1 MYFARLFIFF
11 LLINFSSTLFCQKTS
26 SKNGNKIS
34 TQNTYGQSEN
44 NYIISDF
51 IRIDPNPF
59 EDFIQIVMLESG
71 SGSVEINILSIVGKV
86 VRNYTFPSNERYILN
101 LSDLEKGIYL
111 LKINNGKS
119 ACVKRIFH
127 Q

>member
-1 MYFARLFIFF
+1 MPIYRIVD
-11 LLINFSSTLFCQKTS
+11 
-26 SKNGNKIS
+26 
-34 TQNTYGQSEN
+34 
-44 NYIISDF
+44 YIIADF
-51 IRIDPNPF
+51 IKIDPNPF
-59 EDFIQIVMLESG
+59 IDFIKIEILEMG
-71 SGSVEINILSIVGKV
+71 TGAVEINILSIVGKV
-86 VRNYTFPSNERYILN
+86 VRNFTFPANDLYVLN